1 MIINKAELYQSMKE
15 MHVVSYYAFLA
26 DLQDAII
33 TVTDRSIGVEKLDRI
48 FTELLKVKHENEK
61 HGA

>member
-1 MIINKAELYQSMKE
+1 MIINKSELYQSIKE

-33 TVTDRSIGVEKLDRI
+33 TVTDRPIGVEKLDRI
-48 FTELLKVKHENEK
+48 FTELLKVKHENE
-61 HGA
+61 